1 MTYQPYGVIYM
12 DYLLDESSIIWLISK
27 SRYLLKRKLQDEL
40 KEYDISLEQWAILS
54 RVYRAEG
61 CNQKKIAEMSL
72 KDRAAVTRI
81 LNILENKEL
90 VERKNSTYDKREF
103 LIYLTDK
110 GHDLYNKTAVI
121 MSQSLHEIN
130 SIFSESELE
139 QLEISLNKLISNLE

>member
-1 MTYQPYGVIYM
+1 MSYI
-12 DYLLDESSIIWLISK
+12 LDETSIVWLISK
-27 SRYLLKRKLQDEL
+27 SRHLLKRKLHDEL
-40 KEYDISLEQWAILS
+40 KDYDISLEQWAILS
-54 RVYRAEG
+54 RVYRTEG
-61 CNQKKIAEMSL
+61 CNQKKLAEMSL

-103 LIYLTDK
+103 LIYLTDE
-110 GHDLYNKTAVI
+110 GYDLYTKTSEL

-139 QLEISLNKLISNLE
+139 KLELSLNKLISNLE

>member
-1 MTYQPYGVIYM
+1 MGYI
-12 DYLLDESSIIWLISK
+12 LDETSIVWLISK
-27 SRYLLKRKLQDEL
+27 SRYLLKRRLQVKLKD
-40 KEYDISLEQWAILS
+40 YDISLEQWAILS

-90 VERKNSTYDKREF
+90 IERKNSPQDRREF
-103 LIYLTDK
+103 LIYLTEK
-110 GHDLYNKTAVI
+110 GHDLYKKTSAM
-121 MSQSLHEIN
+121 MSQNAQEID

-139 QLEISLNKLISNLE
+139 QFKDLLNKLISNLE

>member
-1 MTYQPYGVIYM
+1 MSYI
-12 DYLLDESSIIWLISK
+12 LDETSIVWLISK
-27 SRYLLKRKLQDEL
+27 SRHLLKRKLHDEL
-40 KEYDISLEQWAILS
+40 KDYDISLEQWAILS
-54 RVYRAEG
+54 RVYRTEG
-61 CNQKKIAEMSL
+61 CNQKKLAEMSL

-103 LIYLTDK
+103 LIYLTDE
-110 GHDLYNKTAVI
+110 GYELYTKTSEL

-139 QLEISLNKLISNLE
+139 KLELSLNKLISNLE